1 MMPDKRSMV
10 NVKAYAVSGIIC
22 FLMLSGCA
30 STPMVISSKPEGVP
44 GVYHRV
50 EKGQTLWTISKIYNM
65 DLEELARV
73 NRISDAAKV
82 EAGQQVFIPF
92 AQKLCPIPEKNV
104 SGDFIWP
111 LKGRVIGEFSQ
122 TYGNMINKGVN
133 IQPSSAGAEVV
144 ASRSGRVVFYA
155 PDFDVYGKTV
165 ILDHGDGFMTV
176 YARNAEVYVKPG
188 DRVEKGSIIARAGS
202 AGRDKAVY
210 LHFEIRKGYLPQNPN
225 FYLP

>member
-1 MMPDKRSMV
+1 MCILMV
-10 NVKAYAVSGIIC
+10 
-22 FLMLSGCA
+22 SGCA
-30 STPMVISSKPEGVP
+30 STPMVVSPKPEGVS

-50 EKGQTLWTISKIYNM
+50 EKGQTLWMISRIYNM
-65 DLEELARV
+65 DVEELARV
-73 NRISDAAKV
+73 NRISDTAKV

-92 AQKLCPIPEKNV
+92 AQKPCPVPEKNL
-104 SGDFIWP
+104 GGGFIWP
-111 LKGRVIGEFSQ
+111 LKGRVVGEFSQ
-122 TYGNMINKGVN
+122 TYANMINKGVN
-133 IQPSSAGAEVV
+133 IQPYSGNTEVV

-188 DRVEKGSIIARAGS
+188 DRVEKGNVIARAGS

-210 LHFEIRKGYLPQNPN
+210 LHFEIRKGRLPQNPN